1 MAKSSVFVY
10 VINVDWYFDLH
21 WVQRARAKLDSGA
34 EVHIIMSQ
42 TDPEIFDRLTGF
54 GFVCHVWNIDR
65 RSINPFISIVR
76 LFDLYRILKVIQ
88 PEIIHA
94 ITIKPNIFVGLI
106 AHVLKTPYVMSVTGT
121 GIIFSG
127 KSLVIRMVRPIVRSL
142 YKLASTKT
150 TRKLIFEN
158 YSDRDYF
165 VETGLCSPEEAVAI
179 LGAGVDIDVF
189 KQVPERHR
197 DKPVILFA
205 GRLLWDKGL
214 GDLVEAGKLLR
225 KQGLDFSIQV
235 AGIVDHDTINAID
248 EKTLDQWHEQGL
260 IERLGNVK
268 NMPVLLEETNIVVLP
283 TYYGEGVP
291 RILIEAGSC
300 GRAVVTTDMPG
311 CSEIVENRVNGL
323 LVAPKNVEKLAEAL
337 AELIESPELRAK
349 MGRAGREK
357 VKRFFSE
364 QQVIAETMKLYVE
377 LLE

>member
-1 MAKSSVFVY
+1 MPKSSVFVY

-42 TDPEIFDRLTGF
+42 TDPEIFERLTGA
-54 GFVCHVWNIDR
+54 GFICHVWNIDR
-65 RSINPFISIVR
+65 RSINPFISVLR
-76 LFDLYRILKVIQ
+76 LLDLHRLLKTIQ

-106 AHVLKTPYVMSVTGT
+106 AHALQIPYILSITGT
-121 GIIFSG
+121 GVIFSG
-127 KSLVIRMVRPIVRSL
+127 KTLVIRMVRPIVRGL
-142 YKLASTKT
+142 YKLANTRIR
-150 TRKLIFEN
+150 RKLIFEN
-158 YSDRDYF
+158 FSDRDYF
-165 VETGLCSPEEAVAI
+165 IETGLCRKDEAVAI

-189 KQVPERHR
+189 RQVPEHR
-197 DKPVILFA
+197 REQPVVLFA

-214 GDLVEAGKLLR
+214 GDLVDAGRLLK
-225 KQGLDFSIQV
+225 KQGVDFTIKV
-235 AGIVDHDTINAID
+235 AGIVDHDTINAIA

-268 NMPVLLEETNIVVLP
+268 NMPALLAETNIVVLP

-291 RILIEAGSC
+291 RILIEAGAC

-311 CSEIVENRVNGL
+311 CREIVSHRVNGL
-323 LVAPKNVEKLAEAL
+323 LVPSRNVEKLAEAL
-337 AELIESPELRAK
+337 AELIQSPELREK
-349 MGRAGREK
+349 LGQAGREK

-364 QQVIAETMKLYVE
+364 QQVIGETMQLYEE

>member
-1 MAKSSVFVY
+1 MAKPSVFVY

-21 WVQRARAKLDSGA
+21 WVQRARARLNSGD

-42 TDPEIFDRLTGF
+42 TDPEIFARLSGL

-65 RSINPFISIVR
+65 RSVNPFKSVLR
-76 LFDLYRILKVIQ
+76 LWDLYQLLKTIQ

-106 AHVLKTPYVMSVTGT
+106 AHFLRMPFVLSVTGT

-127 KSLVIRMVRPIVRSL
+127 KTLVIRIVRPIVRIL

-150 TRKLIFEN
+150 RRKLIFEN

-165 VETGLCSPEEAVAI
+165 VETGLCSSEEAIAI
-179 LGAGVDIDVF
+179 LGAGVDTDVF
-189 KQVPERHR
+189 CQTPERHR
-197 DKPVILFA
+197 DQPVILFA

-235 AGIVDHDTINAID
+235 AGIIDHDTINAID

-268 NMPVLLEETNIVVLP
+268 NMPALLEEINIVVLP

-300 GRAVVTTDMPG
+300 GRAVVTTNMPG
-311 CSEIVENRVNGL
+311 CSEIVENQVNGL
-323 LVAPKNVEKLAEAL
+323 LVPPRNVEKLAEAL
-337 AELIESPELRAK
+337 AKLIRSPELREK
-349 MGRAGREK
+349 MGQAGREK
-357 VKRFFSE
+357 VTRFFSE
-364 QQVIAETMKLYVE
+364 QQVISETMKLYE
-377 LLE
+377 GLLE

>member
-1 MAKSSVFVY
+1 MPKSSVFVY

-21 WVQRARAKLDSGA
+21 WVQRARAKLDSGD

-42 TDPEIFDRLTGF
+42 TDPEIFERLTEF

-65 RSINPFISIVR
+65 RSINPFVSVLR
-76 LFDLYRILKVIQ
+76 LFDLYRLLKAIQ
-88 PEIIHA
+88 PEIIHS

-106 AHVLKTPYVMSVTGT
+106 AHILKIPYVMSVTGT

-127 KSLVIRMVRPIVRSL
+127 KTLVIRVVRPIVRCL
-142 YKLASTKT
+142 YKLADTKT
-150 TRKLIFEN
+150 KRKLIFEN

-165 VETGLCSPEEAVAI
+165 VETGLCRKDEAVAI

-189 KQVPERHR
+189 NQVPERHTEQ
-197 DKPVILFA
+197 PVVLFA

-214 GDLVEAGKLLR
+214 GDLVDAGRLLR
-225 KQGLDFSIQV
+225 EQDVDFTIKV
-235 AGIVDHDTINAID
+235 AGIVDHDTINAIA

-268 NMPVLLEETNIVVLP
+268 DMPSLLAETNIVVLP

-291 RILIEAGSC
+291 RILIEAGAC

-311 CSEIVENRVNGL
+311 CREIVSHRVNGL
-323 LVAPKNVEKLAEAL
+323 LVPSRNVEKLAEAL
-337 AELIESPELRAK
+337 AELIQSPELREEL
-349 MGRAGREK
+349 GQAGREK

-364 QQVIAETMKLYVE
+364 QQVIGETMQLYEE